1 MATRIT
7 SAPLAIKVQSW
18 GDDLRL
24 PTVMESAAALILGT
38 TEPLRRPSIPL
49 QSKHLPALKRN
60 IWYALRRPADKSRTG
75 LLCVLPSEH
84 CCVYVSGEPLSHR
97 KPTQRIALL
106 RLRVDPQF
114 LAPGV
119 GPTVFAA
126 TLSATSRKL
135 WVEDVILWKGR
146 AVGEEE
152 PFRKRWEL
160 AAQWLENYCMMDPR
174 LLDGLDVEMA
184 NWQALEDIEPSGV
197 WDIIQD
203 QHGTRRLL
211 WIATKAS
218 IELTPVAPAPG
229 PAPGVNELPAVPVL
243 DVAEGPR
250 VAVAVKESGPDQWAL
265 KSADGVSLGRA
276 LVRTLTVSSALR
288 SSAAGHT
295 GPRVEVSWNTV
306 FKKWEIVAMSLAP
319 AASHSSVFQ
328 V

>member
-1 MATRIT
+1 
-7 SAPLAIKVQSW
+7 
-18 GDDLRL
+18 
-24 PTVMESAAALILGT
+24 
-38 TEPLRRPSIPL
+38 
-49 QSKHLPALKRN
+49 
-60 IWYALRRPADKSRTG
+60 
-75 LLCVLPSEH
+75 
-84 CCVYVSGEPLSHR
+84 
-97 KPTQRIALL
+97 
-106 RLRVDPQF
+106 
-114 LAPGV
+114 
-119 GPTVFAA
+119 VFAA

-160 AAQWLENYCMMDPR
+160 TAQWLENYCMMDPR

-184 NWQALEDIEPSGV
+184 NWQALEDIKPSGV

-211 WIATKAS
+211 WIATTKAPL
-218 IELTPVAPAPG
+218 ELTPAAPAPG
-229 PAPGVNELPAVPVL
+229 SGVSELPAVPIL

-288 SSAAGHT
+288 SSAATT
-295 GPRVEVSWNTV
+295 GSRVEVSWNTV
-306 FKKWEIVAMSLAP
+306 FKKWEIMAMSSTP